1 MTDDPKN
8 QDIRRRDA
16 SDPWIKMVCMFDES
30 ERKTKD
36 RVASGFGHQSNKRVE
51 KEKVFLSHVADHR
64 GG

>member
-16 SDPWIKMVCMFDES
+16 SDPWIKKVCMFDES

-36 RVASGFGHQSNKRVE
+36 RVASGFGNHQTNESRKR
-51 KEKVFLSHVADHR
+51 KVLLSHGADHR
-64 GG
+64 G